1 MMIHTLAY
9 LLVAL
14 LSFPIMAET
23 LRALISETNT
33 PPFIIDSESSAT
45 TGLVIDISKEV
56 ANQLGWDLEYLTIP
70 RARTEQWLQSDQAD
84 LWCFT
89 SPKWVNEPELMLWS
103 EPLYTTV
110 DLLIRKTST
119 SPFRQLR
126 DLYRKKVG
134 TSRGFHYPELDA
146 LFSTGDASRDDAL
159 SLKEN
164 LQRLQLDRVDVV
176 ISDNFSYSYYI
187 NANKDSLE
195 TQALVADQIG
205 FEAQASYC
213 AISQSNPQKA
223 AAIHQA
229 LATIHA
235 HGYIDLWLR
244 QYF

>member
-1 MMIHTLAY
+1 MINTIAY
-9 LLVAL
+9 LFIAL

-23 LRALISETNT
+23 LRAIISETNT
-33 PPFIIDSESSAT
+33 PPFIINSESSPK

-70 RARTEQWLQSDQAD
+70 RARTEQWIQGGQAD

-119 SPFRQLR
+119 SPFRQLS

-134 TSRGFHYPELDA
+134 TSRGFNYPELDA
-146 LFSTGDASRDDAL
+146 LFSKGDASRDDAL
-159 SLKEN
+159 SLREN

-176 ISDNFSYSYYI
+176 ISDSFSYSYYV
-187 NANKDSLE
+187 NVNKYSEE

-205 FEAQASYC
+205 FEAQPSYC
-213 AISQSNPQKA
+213 AISHSNPHKA
-223 AAIHQA
+223 AAIRQA
-229 LATIHA
+229 LTTIHA
-235 HGYIDLWLR
+235 HGYIDLWL
-244 QYF
+244 QKYF